1 MNGEVVVVTGASAGV
16 GRAAARAFAEAGAGC
31 VALLARDAAR
41 LADTAAEI
49 EQRGARALP
58 IEVDV
63 ADAGAVEQAAERVER
78 EAGPIAVWV
87 NNAMATIF
95 SPIEH
100 ITPEEFARATNVT
113 YLGSVYGTMSA
124 LRRMRQR
131 NAGTIVQV
139 GSALAYRSIP
149 LQSAYC
155 GAKHA
160 LRGFLASIRSELIH
174 DNSAVGITM
183 VELPG
188 VNTPQFE
195 WCRSKVPRHPEPVGT
210 IYQPEVAA
218 RAIVW
223 AATHRRREIWVGMP
237 TVLTVLANKIAPGLM
252 DRVLAHRAYEQ
263 QFLDEPIAPD
273 RPDNLFGPVPTPYRA
288 HGRFGERARDSSP
301 QLWLSLHR
309 GLVGTALAGA
319 GLAALAWKRRSA
331 RRAGL

>member
-16 GRAAARAFAEAGAGC
+16 GRAAARAFAEEGASC
-31 VALLARDAAR
+31 VALLARDAER
-41 LADTAAEI
+41 LADTASEI
-49 EQRGARALP
+49 ARRGARALP

-63 ADAGAVEQAAERVER
+63 ADAGALEQAAERIER

-95 SPIEH
+95 SPIEQ
-100 ITPEEFARATNVT
+100 ITPEEFARVTEVT
-113 YLGSVYGTMSA
+113 YLGSVYGTMCA
-124 LRRMRQR
+124 LKRMRQR

-139 GSALAYRSIP
+139 GSALAHRSIP

-160 LRGFLASIRSELIH
+160 LRGFLASIRCELIH
-174 DNSAVGITM
+174 DHSAIHVTM

-195 WCRSKVPRHPEPVGT
+195 WCRSKVPQHPAPVGT
-210 IYQPEVAA
+210 VYQPELAA

-223 AATHRRREIWVGMP
+223 AATHKRRELCVGMP
-237 TVLTVLANKIAPGLM
+237 TVLAVMANKIAPGLL
-252 DRVLAHRAYEQ
+252 DRMMARRAYEQ
-263 QFLDEPIAPD
+263 QFLDEPIAAD
-273 RPDNLFGPVPTPYRA
+273 RPDNLFRPVPTTYRA
-288 HGRFGERARDSSP
+288 HGRFEQRARDTSP
-301 QLWLSLHR
+301 QLWLSIHR
-309 GLVGTALAGA
+309 GLLGSALAGA

-331 RRAGL
+331 RQLAD